1 MNSGLVSLE
10 VVARMN
16 KVQMDVTNIVREHC
30 ISSEELSS
38 AELIRIAKRIGLRAK
53 EKKLSLTD
61 CKNKYPFPI
70 IAKDAE
76 NKFFVVLAYKEQEE
90 KVLIYIPAEGKTSS
104 VTVEEFNNLS
114 TGEYIILSHRLLS
127 ESVPF
132 GFGWFF
138 KEVFHVKG
146 IMGEILLASFVVQLF
161 GLVTPLFTQVIL
173 DKVLVHR
180 AMTTLKVLA
189 IAFVVIA
196 VFEYL
201 LNLARNYLFT
211 HTANKIT
218 MRQAMSMIGKKKFQK
233 IVIWDESISFML
245 TATPKH

>member
-53 EKKLSLTD
+53 EKKLSLAD

-70 IAKDAE
+70 IARDAE
-76 NKFFVVLAYKEQEE
+76 NKFFVVLAYKDQEE

-127 ESVPF
+127 ETVRF

-180 AMTTLKVLA
+180 AMTTLKV
-189 IAFVVIA
+189 
-196 VFEYL
+196 
-201 LNLARNYLFT
+201 
-211 HTANKIT
+211 
-218 MRQAMSMIGKKKFQK
+218 
-233 IVIWDESISFML
+233 
-245 TATPKH
+245 